1 MLWNFPLVGAA
12 RVLNFE
18 TFCFWDF
25 QSRGT
30 WPTFAAKRI
39 PTQICAVATS
49 LLLHVSL
56 PSVILHVMIQ
66 HNVPQQTW
74 IPEL

>member
-1 MLWNFPLVGAA
+1 MLWNFPLVGAS

-18 TFCFWDF
+18 TFCIWDF

-39 PTQICAVATS
+39 LTQIRAVRPS
-49 LLLHVSL
+49 
-56 PSVILHVMIQ
+56 PSVCYCPLPFSM
-66 HNVPQQTW
+66 
-74 IPEL
+74 